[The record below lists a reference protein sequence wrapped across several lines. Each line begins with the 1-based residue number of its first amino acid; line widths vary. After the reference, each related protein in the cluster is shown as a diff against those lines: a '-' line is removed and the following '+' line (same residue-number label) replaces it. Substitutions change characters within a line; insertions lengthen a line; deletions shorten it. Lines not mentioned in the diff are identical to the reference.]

1 MKTSIEPYTRLFCLQ
16 GTRILSDISYYFK
29 FMNTITYRVK
39 PKFAGPISEVVSQEE
54 GKGYES
60 KVTLHG
66 GKFSPEEIEQ
76 CLVDNPGLKVQ
87 IDIGQKVRLSGVFV
101 DGSAP
106 REIDH
111 ETFLSVNE
119 GDIVDVFF
127 DAEFAKRYSLEGP
140 GFPVLVLNQKMDFEL
155 INQIVLGDG
164 DCVLRK
170 RYGSRFEVEKT
181 KNGKIFSDHCIKEPA
196 RINNRRVIF
205 TEKDLEILGIIK
217 NHRDQVTDIV
227 ISFIS
232 NAGHVEQL
240 HKTLEGIFGDKLPEV
255 TYKIETLEAIGHL
268 PYILKDSEDYGL
280 KPRFVIGCGDLEA
293 QVKEDLGFSYFG
305 RPSEKEVREAL
316 EEKIESIVR
325 FLSQRGIKELSIAW
339 GLGEDDDTTYKLRK
353 IIGLE
358 ISYGV
363 KINYWV
369 TKATIGKSKGAEVV
383 GVLEGIMRQR
393 KEVIKG
399 LLTELT
405 GNVAGSNI

>member
-1 MKTSIEPYTRLFCLQ
+1 
-16 GTRILSDISYYFK
+16 
-29 FMNTITYRVK
+29 MNTITYRVK
-39 PKFAGPISEVVSQEE
+39 PKFAGNVAEVLSQGGGRE
-54 GKGYES
+54 YES
-60 KVTLHG
+60 KITLHG
-66 GKFSPEEIEQ
+66 GKFTPEEIEQ
-76 CLVDNPGLKVQ
+76 CLADNPDLKVQ

-111 ETFLSVNE
+111 ETFLSVKE
-119 GDIVDVFF
+119 GDIVDIFF

-140 GFPVLVLNQKMDFEL
+140 GFPVLVLNQKRDFEL

-170 RYGSRFEVEKT
+170 KGRRFEVEKT
-181 KNGKIFSDHCIKEPA
+181 RNGKIFSNHGITEPA
-196 RINNRRVIF
+196 RINNRRDIF
-205 TEKDLEILGIIK
+205 TEKDLEILEVIK

-232 NAGHVEQL
+232 NASHVDQL
-240 HKTLEGIFGDKLPEV
+240 HKTLKRIFGDKLPEV

-280 KPRFVIGCGDLEA
+280 KPKFVIGCGDLEA
-293 QVKEDLGFSYFG
+293 QVREDLIMDSYFG
-305 RPSEKEVREAL
+305 MPSEQVLREAL
-316 EEKIESIVR
+316 EEKIESIIR

-358 ISYGV
+358 ICYGV

-383 GVLEGIMRQR
+383 GVLDGIMGQR

>member
-1 MKTSIEPYTRLFCLQ
+1 
-16 GTRILSDISYYFK
+16 
-29 FMNTITYRVK
+29 MNTITYRLK
-39 PKFAGPISEVVSQEE
+39 PKFAGNVAEVLSQGGGRE
-54 GKGYES
+54 YES
-60 KVTLHG
+60 KITLHG
-66 GKFSPEEIEQ
+66 GKFTPEEIEQ
-76 CLVDNPGLKVQ
+76 CLADNPDLKVQ

-111 ETFLSVNE
+111 ETFLSVKE
-119 GDIVDVFF
+119 GDIVDIFF
-127 DAEFAKRYSLEGP
+127 DAEFAKRYSLEVP
-140 GFPVLVLNQKMDFEL
+140 GFPVLVLNQKRDFEL

-170 RYGSRFEVEKT
+170 KGRRFEVEKT
-181 KNGKIFSDHCIKEPA
+181 RNGKIFSNHGITEPA
-196 RINNRRVIF
+196 RINNRRDIF
-205 TEKDLEILGIIK
+205 TEKDLEILEVIK

-232 NAGHVEQL
+232 NASHVDQL
-240 HKTLEGIFGDKLPEV
+240 HKTLKRIFGDKLPEV

-280 KPRFVIGCGDLEA
+280 KPKFVIGCGDLEA
-293 QVKEDLGFSYFG
+293 QVREDLIRDSYFG
-305 RPSEKEVREAL
+305 MPSEQVVREAL
-316 EEKIESIVR
+316 EEKIESIIR

-358 ISYGV
+358 ICYGV

-383 GVLEGIMRQR
+383 GVLDGIMGQR

>member
-1 MKTSIEPYTRLFCLQ
+1 
-16 GTRILSDISYYFK
+16 
-29 FMNTITYRVK
+29 MNTITYRVK
-39 PKFAGPISEVVSQEE
+39 PKFAGNVAEVLSQGGGRE
-54 GKGYES
+54 YES
-60 KVTLHG
+60 KITLHG
-66 GKFSPEEIEQ
+66 GKFTPEEIEQ
-76 CLVDNPGLKVQ
+76 CLADNPDLKVQ

-111 ETFLSVNE
+111 ETFLSVKE
-119 GDIVDVFF
+119 GDIVDIFF
-127 DAEFAKRYSLEGP
+127 DAEFAKRYSLEVP
-140 GFPVLVLNQKMDFEL
+140 GFPVLVLNQKRDFEL

-170 RYGSRFEVEKT
+170 KGRRFEVEKT
-181 KNGKIFSDHCIKEPA
+181 RNGKIFSNHGITEPA
-196 RINNRRVIF
+196 RINNRRDIF
-205 TEKDLEILGIIK
+205 TEKDLEILEVIK

-232 NAGHVEQL
+232 NASHVDQL
-240 HKTLEGIFGDKLPEV
+240 HKTLKRIFGDKLPEV

-280 KPRFVIGCGDLEA
+280 KPKFVIGCGDLEA
-293 QVKEDLGFSYFG
+293 QVREDLIRDSYFG
-305 RPSEKEVREAL
+305 MPSEQVVREAL
-316 EEKIESIVR
+316 EEKIESIIR

-358 ISYGV
+358 ICYGV

-383 GVLEGIMRQR
+383 GVLDGIMGQR